1 MRTRL
6 GKRVFFLLFF
16 EQRKITLSF
25 SENTF
30 SEITESELLVRQ
42 QNNDL
47 ELLRIELESKKLQI
61 ESLKHDFQVNNQ

>member
-1 MRTRL
+1 VFSFRL
-6 GKRVFFLLFF
+6 PVEKPF
-16 EQRKITLSF
+16 F

-42 QNNDL
+42 QNNDM

-61 ESLKHDFQVNNQ
+61 ETLKHDFQVKIDERAT

>member
-6 GKRVFFLLFF
+6 GKCVFFPFASRETF
-16 EQRKITLSF
+16 F

-42 QNNDL
+42 QNNDM

-61 ESLKHDFQVNNQ
+61 ETLKHDFQVIIDKRPA